1 MVEADSEHGENS
13 MSMAVEYVPPVTPPS
28 KRSGGPRTTEGKNR
42 SSKNSLRH
50 GLTAANPVIAVEDEA
65 AWEKHL
71 EGMRESWHPQ
81 GYYEDE
87 LVRRAAVCLWKRA
100 QVDELAK
107 GIVNQQIALIAGAPD
122 IGADSP
128 QPRPTSE
135 SAGVFDAASALA
147 TLAGLD
153 GQPDEG
159 PVPPDGAAGVLG
171 PLVSSG
177 RAKSN
182 TAWPGVPKR
191 IKPEEFDGWTA
202 GQLRQCLEIVAKA
215 SKISPQQLLQGLQD
229 ELRENA
235 LQDEAESEYRKN
247 LTRMSLYR
255 ATVPSGGDADL
266 IMRYSTHFD
275 REFSRIRKWF
285 EEAQQARKSGLL
297 PPTGTNVENS

>member
-1 MVEADSEHGENS
+1 MAEAVSDNDEKSK
-13 MSMAVEYVPPVTPPS
+13 SMAVEYVSPVTTPA
-28 KRSGGPRTTEGKNR
+28 KRSGGPRTPAGKNR
-42 SSKNSLRH
+42 SSKNSLSH
-50 GLTAANPVIAVEDEA
+50 GLTAANPVIEVEDEA

-107 GIVNQQIALIAGAPD
+107 GIVNQQISLIAGAPD
-122 IGADSP
+122 LAADTP
-128 QPRPTSE
+128 QPRPTSK
-135 SAGVFDAASALA
+135 SAGVFDADSAMA
-147 TLAGLD
+147 TLAGLE
-153 GQPDEG
+153 GQPDEY
-159 PVPPDGAAGVLG
+159 PVPPEDAAGVLG
-171 PLVSSG
+171 ALISSG

-202 GQLRQCLEIVAKA
+202 ARLRQCLEVVAKA
-215 SKISPQQLLQGLQD
+215 CKLSPEQLRQGLQD
-229 ELRENA
+229 ELRDSA
-235 LQDEAESEYRKN
+235 LQEEAEAEYRKN

-255 ATVPSGGDADL
+255 ATMPSGSDADL
-266 IMRYSTHFD
+266 IMRYSTQFD

-285 EEAQQARKSGLL
+285 EEAQQARKNDLL
-297 PPTGTNVENS
+297 PPTGTNVENT